1 MSHTST
7 QTYLESMREGLLLA
21 MDVKDY
27 TRATVIKNDLIQ
39 AGFYDEAVEIWDEL
53 EMKQMRAYL
62 AWLEK

>member
-7 QTYLESMREGLLLA
+7 QTYLESMRESLLLA

-27 TRATVIKNDLIQ
+27 ARATLIKHDLIQ
-39 AGFYDEAVEIWDEL
+39 AGFHDEAVEIWDEL